1 MMDKKMDKTEPDPNV
16 QHFKIDDMNLD
27 IDLEHEAINSTLSR
41 DEEDIKEEEMMDN
54 IDYDDNLDR
63 DGKLWLSHFPD
74 ILV

>member
-1 MMDKKMDKTEPDPNV
+1 MDKTEPDPNV

-63 DGKLWLSHFPD
+63 DGKL
-74 ILV
+74 